1 MSDTTVTPIRAF
13 RDNYIWCI
21 RRGNHASVV
30 DPGDAGPVLQYL
42 QSEQLELTAILA
54 THHHNDHVGGNE
66 RLLSQYSVPV
76 FGPAEET
83 IPGITHKLREGE
95 EIVVPGIG
103 QALHVLDI
111 PGHTRGHIAYVGG
124 GLLFCGDTLFS
135 CGCGKLFEGTPEQ
148 MYRSLAKLSSLPGKT
163 RVYCGHEY
171 TLSNIRFA
179 EAADPG
185 NPAIGQLRVS
195 AQAALDRGEP
205 SLPSTIEMERA
216 ANPFLRTHLPELA
229 ASASR
234 FAGRPLTKP
243 VEVFAML
250 REWKNRF

>member
-21 RRGNHASVV
+21 RRDHLAAVV

-42 QSEQLELTAILA
+42 QSEALELTAILA

-76 FGPAEET
+76 FGPAGEN
-83 IPGITHKLREGE
+83 IPGITQKLREGDQ
-95 EIVVPGIG
+95 IIVPGIG
-103 QALHVLDI
+103 LLLTVLDI
-111 PGHTRGHIAYVGG
+111 PGHTRGHIAYVGD
-124 GLLFCGDTLFS
+124 GLVFCGDTLFS
-135 CGCGKLFEGTPEQ
+135 CGCGRLFEGTPEQ
-148 MYRSLAKLSSLPGKT
+148 MHRSLAKLSSLPGET

-171 TLSNIRFA
+171 TLSNLRFA
-179 EAADPG
+179 EAAEPG
-185 NPAIGQLRVS
+185 NPAIALRRAS
-195 AQAALDRGEP
+195 AEAALKRGEP

-216 ANPFLRTHLPELA
+216 ANPFLRTHLAALA
-229 ASASR
+229 ESASR
-234 FAGRPLTKP
+234 YAKRELTRP

-250 REWKNRF
+250 REWKNVF